1 MNKNVNAVFS
11 GIGLLTQVFYLFN
24 AFNIWFR
31 QIGISPS
38 QIYDSL
44 FKILIVIVGLIL
56 VIISMIFHKDNY
68 KVVNIV
74 NYVSIGILIISTG
87 LLVMPW

>member
-31 QIGISPS
+31 HIGISLS

-44 FKILIVIVGLIL
+44 FTILAVIVGLIL
-56 VIISMIFHKDNY
+56 VIISMIFHKYNY

-74 NYVSIGILIISTG
+74 NYISIGILIISTG

>member
-31 QIGISPS
+31 HIGISLS

-44 FKILIVIVGLIL
+44 FKILAVIVGLIL
-56 VIISMIFHKDNY
+56 VIISMIF
-68 KVVNIV
+68 I
-74 NYVSIGILIISTG
+74 SIIIK
-87 LLVMPW
+87 

>member
-31 QIGISPS
+31 HIGISLS

-44 FKILIVIVGLIL
+44 FKILAVVVGLIL
-56 VIISMIFHKDNY
+56 VIISMIFHKYNY

-74 NYVSIGILIISTG
+74 NYVSIGIMIISTG

>member
-11 GIGLLTQVFYLFN
+11 GIGLLTQVFYLIN

-31 QIGISPS
+31 HIGISLS
-38 QIYDSL
+38 QIHDSL
-44 FKILIVIVGLIL
+44 FKILAVIVGLIL

>member
-1 MNKNVNAVFS
+1 MK
-11 GIGLLTQVFYLFN
+11 ILWY
-24 AFNIWFR
+24 FR
-31 QIGISPS
+31 HIGINLS

-44 FKILIVIVGLIL
+44 FKILVVIVGLIL

-87 LLVMPW
+87 LLVIPW

>member
-31 QIGISPS
+31 HIGISLS

-44 FKILIVIVGLIL
+44 FKILAVIVGLIL
-56 VIISMIFHKDNY
+56 VIISMIFHKYNY

-74 NYVSIGILIISTG
+74 NYISIGILIISTG
-87 LLVMPW
+87 MLVMPW

>member
-31 QIGISPS
+31 HIGISLS

-44 FKILIVIVGLIL
+44 FKISAVIVGLIL
-56 VIISMIFHKDNY
+56 VIISMIFHKYNY

>member
-31 QIGISPS
+31 HIGISLS

-44 FKILIVIVGLIL
+44 FKILVVIVGLIL

>member
-11 GIGLLTQVFYLFN
+11 GIGLLTQAFYLFN

-31 QIGISPS
+31 HIGISLS

-44 FKILIVIVGLIL
+44 FKILVVIVGLML
-56 VIISMIFHKDNY
+56 VIISMIFHKYNY

>member
-11 GIGLLTQVFYLFN
+11 RIGLLTQVFYLFN
-24 AFNIWFR
+24 AFNIWLR
-31 QIGISPS
+31 HIGISLS

-44 FKILIVIVGLIL
+44 FKILVVIVGLML

>member
-11 GIGLLTQVFYLFN
+11 GSGLLTQVFYLFN

-31 QIGISPS
+31 HIGISLS

-44 FKILIVIVGLIL
+44 FKILAVVVGLIL
-56 VIISMIFHKDNY
+56 VIISMIF
-68 KVVNIV
+68 
-74 NYVSIGILIISTG
+74 IIIK
-87 LLVMPW
+87 

>member
-31 QIGISPS
+31 HIGISLS

-44 FKILIVIVGLIL
+44 FNILVVIVGLIL

>member
-31 QIGISPS
+31 HIGISLS

-44 FKILIVIVGLIL
+44 FKILVVIVGLIL

-68 KVVNIV
+68 K
-74 NYVSIGILIISTG
+74 GKRHRRKG
-87 LLVMPW
+87 

>member
-24 AFNIWFR
+24 VFNIWFR
-31 QIGISPS
+31 HIGISLS

-44 FKILIVIVGLIL
+44 FKILVVIVGLIL

-87 LLVMPW
+87 LLVMP

>member
-31 QIGISPS
+31 HIGISLS

-44 FKILIVIVGLIL
+44 FKILAVIVGLIL
-56 VIISMIFHKDNY
+56 VIISMIFHKYNY

-74 NYVSIGILIISTG
+74 NYISIGILIISTG

>member
-11 GIGLLTQVFYLFN
+11 RIGLLTQVFYLFN

-31 QIGISPS
+31 HIGISLS

-44 FKILIVIVGLIL
+44 FKILVVIVGLML
-56 VIISMIFHKDNY
+56 VIISMIFHKYNY

-74 NYVSIGILIISTG
+74 NSVSIGILIISTG

>member
-31 QIGISPS
+31 HIGISLS

-44 FKILIVIVGLIL
+44 FKILAVIVGLIL
-56 VIISMIFHKDNY
+56 VIISMISHKYNY

>member
-24 AFNIWFR
+24 ALNIWFR
-31 QIGISPS
+31 HIGISLS

-44 FKILIVIVGLIL
+44 FKILAVIVGLIL
-56 VIISMIFHKDNY
+56 VIISMIFHKYNY

>member
-24 AFNIWFR
+24 AFNLWFR
-31 QIGISPS
+31 HIGISLS

-44 FKILIVIVGLIL
+44 FKILVVIVGLIL

>member
-31 QIGISPS
+31 HIGISLS

>member
-31 QIGISPS
+31 HIGISLS

-44 FKILIVIVGLIL
+44 FKILAVIVGLIL
-56 VIISMIFHKDNY
+56 VIISMIFHKYNY